1 MGFSLSS
8 DARIIRGEGLYVMR
22 RGKMIPLKPM
32 GKRERPL
39 VNGRKKEAGF
49 TLVEVL
55 ITILLF
61 TVVLTALL
69 SCFIQGFDILMRMK
83 QMTIA
88 TQSIQ
93 KELEFIR
100 NMHYNDILTMDSS
113 FTNDSLSYLDD
124 SSGIVSLEDSIGAEI
139 KKLTV
144 SVEWTYR
151 GRQMRKEVVTYVT
164 KKGINKK

>member
-1 MGFSLSS
+1 
-8 DARIIRGEGLYVMR
+8 
-22 RGKMIPLKPM
+22 MILLKFRE
-32 GKRERPL
+32 KRERPIDK
-39 VNGRKKEAGF
+39 GKEKEAGF

-69 SCFIQGFDILMRMK
+69 SCFIQGFDILMRMR

-93 KELEFIR
+93 KELELIR
-100 NMHYNDILTMDSS
+100 NMHYNDILTMDNS
-113 FTNDSLSYLDD
+113 FSNDNFSYLEN
-124 SSGIVSLEDSIGAEI
+124 SSGIINLEDSVGAEI

-144 SVEWTYR
+144 SVAWTYR

-164 KKGINKK
+164 KKGINRK